1 MNHNPFRC
9 IVPILKCF
17 NNSGKQNK
25 ISNQINKNPN
35 KYKFSLSFQHFL
47 NRQTVFLAAYA
58 YGFEERRFNG
68 YRLLVY
74 DFGGGTFDVSIIE
87 VCDKRFEVRA
97 IDGDIQLGGRD
108 LDILLR
114 DYCAAEIKKGWEFD
128 CLGTQLNASKLLE
141 KCEQVKILLSQNDET
156 RSVAARKKTEW
167 SENIS
172 GFSSE
177 EDRDYELG
185 FESESF

>member
-1 MNHNPFRC
+1 M
-9 IVPILKCF
+9 
-17 NNSGKQNK
+17 
-25 ISNQINKNPN
+25 
-35 KYKFSLSFQHFL
+35 
-47 NRQTVFLAAYA
+47 FLAAYA

-156 RSVAARKKTEW
+156 RSVAAA
-167 SENIS
+167 
-172 GFSSE
+172 
-177 EDRDYELG
+177 L
-185 FESESF
+185 